1 MESNQIM
8 NNFFLTCPRGLEEV
22 TANDISQHIKDEPV
36 IKKGGVSFIGN
47 QSDMYKVN
55 LYSRTGMYLLK
66 KLLFFKAKNFDFLY
80 SKIYNYEWEK
90 VIDPLKN
97 FSIRI
102 KSKSNFFEN
111 SGYTTLKAKDAI
123 VDRIRKKT
131 GKRPSIDKI
140 NSDIK
145 IFIIIK
151 DDDVKIFIDS
161 SGRPLFM
168 RGYRSKIHKASLNEC
183 LAAGLVLLSNWNKM
197 NPFYDLMCGSG
208 TIPIEAAMIAYNIP
222 PGIKRKKFAFQ
233 LWPDYNQKLWQE
245 TIQDAKS
252 KINLDTNVE
261 ISGSDNIKKN
271 INLAIESTKKIG
283 LHDKINFKTEDVENF
298 KSIDDN
304 GVIILN
310 PPYGLRLG
318 DEKNLQNLYRKIGD
332 VFKNEC
338 SGFDAYI
345 FTHNKVLAK
354 SVGLRTKRKFILKNG
369 QLDCR
374 LLYYP
379 MQEGKFS

>member
-1 MESNQIM
+1 M
-8 NNFFLTCPRGLEEV
+8 NMNEYFLTCPRGLEEV
-22 TANDISQHIKDEPV
+22 TAKDINQYIKDEPRV
-36 IKKGGVSFIGN
+36 KKGGISFIGDL
-47 QSDMYKVN
+47 SDMYKIN
-55 LYSRTGMYLLK
+55 LYARTGMYLLK
-66 KLLFFKAKNFDFLY
+66 KLIFFKAKNFDFLY

-90 VIDPLKN
+90 IIDSSKN

-168 RGYRSKIHKASLNEC
+168 RGYRTKIHKASLNEC
-183 LAAGLVLLSNWNKM
+183 LAAGLVLLSNWNK
-197 NPFYDLMCGSG
+197 NTPFFDLMCGSG
-208 TIPIEAAMIAYNIP
+208 TIPIEAAMIAFNIP
-222 PGIKRKKFAFQ
+222 PGLKRKRFAFQ
-233 LWPDYNQKLWQE
+233 LWPDYDHGLWSK
-245 TIQDAKS
+245 IVHDAKS
-252 KINLDTNVE
+252 KINLDHNVD
-261 ISGSDNIKKN
+261 INGSDNFRKN
-271 INLAIESTKKIG
+271 INLSIESAKKIG
-283 LHDKINFKTEDVENF
+283 LHDKINFTTENLENF
-298 KSIDDN
+298 KSPN
-304 GVIILN
+304 NKGVIILN
-310 PPYGLRLG
+310 PPYGVRLG
-318 DEKNLQNLYRKIGD
+318 DEKNLQHLYQKIGD
-332 VFKNEC
+332 IFKNEC

-345 FTHNKVLAK
+345 FTHNKILSK

-379 MQEGKFS
+379 MQDGKFS

>member
-1 MESNQIM
+1 M

-22 TANDISQHIKDEPV
+22 TANDINQHINDTPI
-36 IKKGGVSFIGN
+36 IKKGGISFFGDT
-47 QSDMYKVN
+47 SDMYKIN

-66 KLLFFKAKNFDFLY
+66 KLLFFKAKNFDYFY
-80 SKIYNYEWEK
+80 RKIFHYEWEK
-90 VIDPLKN
+90 IIDCSKS

-131 GKRPSIDKI
+131 GKRPSIDKL
-140 NSDIK
+140 NSDVK

-151 DDDVKIFIDS
+151 DDDIKIFIDS

-183 LAAGLVLLSNWNKM
+183 LAAGLVLLSNWNKVS
-197 NPFYDLMCGSG
+197 PFYDLMCGSG
-208 TIPIEAAMIAYNIP
+208 TIPIEAAMIAHNIP
-222 PGIKRKKFAFQ
+222 PGIKRKRFAFQ
-233 LWPDYNQKLWQE
+233 LWPDFDQTLWQK
-245 TIQDAKS
+245 TIEHAKS
-252 KINLDTNVE
+252 NINLDLKVE
-261 ISGSDNIKKN
+261 INGSDSIKKN
-271 INLAIESTKKIG
+271 INLAVESSKKIG
-283 LHDKINFKTEDVENF
+283 LHDKINFSREDLENF
-298 KSIDDN
+298 KCQSEK

-318 DEKNLQNLYRKIGD
+318 DEKKLQDLYQKIGD

-338 SGFDAYI
+338 PGFDAYI
-345 FTHNKVLAK
+345 FTHNKILAK

-379 MQEGKFS
+379 MQDGKFS

>member
-1 MESNQIM
+1 M

-22 TANDISQHIKDEPV
+22 TANDIGQHINDAPI
-36 IKKGGVSFIGN
+36 IKKGGISFFGDT
-47 QSDMYKVN
+47 SDMYKIN

-66 KLLFFKAKNFDFLY
+66 KLLFFKAKNFDYLY
-80 SKIYNYEWEK
+80 RKIFHYEWEK
-90 VIDPLKN
+90 IIDCSKS

-131 GKRPSIDKI
+131 GKRPSIDKL
-140 NSDIK
+140 NSDVK

-151 DDDVKIFIDS
+151 DDDIKVFIDS

-183 LAAGLVLLSNWNKM
+183 LAAGLVLLSNWNKVS
-197 NPFYDLMCGSG
+197 PFYDLMCGSG
-208 TIPIEAAMIAYNIP
+208 TIPIEAAMIAHNIP
-222 PGIKRKKFAFQ
+222 PGIKRKRFAFQ
-233 LWPDYNQKLWQE
+233 LWPDFDQTLWQK
-245 TIQDAKS
+245 TIEHAKS
-252 KINLDTNVE
+252 NINLDLKVE
-261 ISGSDNIKKN
+261 INGSDSIKKN
-271 INLAIESTKKIG
+271 VNLAVESSKKIG
-283 LHDKINFKTEDVENF
+283 LHDKINFSREDLENF
-298 KSIDDN
+298 KCQSEK

-318 DEKNLQNLYRKIGD
+318 DEKKLQDLYQKIGD

-345 FTHNKVLAK
+345 FTHNKILAK

-379 MQEGKFS
+379 MQDGKFS

>member
-1 MESNQIM
+1 M

-22 TANDISQHIKDEPV
+22 TANDINQHINDSPI
-36 IKKGGVSFIGN
+36 IKKGGISFFGDTA
-47 QSDMYKVN
+47 DMYKIN

-66 KLLFFKAKNFDFLY
+66 KLLFFKAKNFDYFY
-80 SKIYNYEWEK
+80 RKIFHYEWEK
-90 VIDPLKN
+90 IIDCSKS

-131 GKRPSIDKI
+131 GKRPSIDKL
-140 NSDIK
+140 NSDVK

-151 DDDVKIFIDS
+151 DDDIKIFIDS

-183 LAAGLVLLSNWNKM
+183 LAAGLVLLSNWNKVS
-197 NPFYDLMCGSG
+197 PFYDLMCGSG
-208 TIPIEAAMIAYNIP
+208 TIPIEAAMIAHNIP
-222 PGIKRKKFAFQ
+222 PGIKRKRFAFQ
-233 LWPDYNQKLWQE
+233 LWPDFDQTLWQK
-245 TIQDAKS
+245 TIEHAKS
-252 KINLDTNVE
+252 NINLDLKVE
-261 ISGSDNIKKN
+261 INGSDSIKKN
-271 INLAIESTKKIG
+271 VNLAVESSKKIG
-283 LHDKINFKTEDVENF
+283 LHDKINFNREDLENF
-298 KSIDDN
+298 KCQSEK

-318 DEKNLQNLYRKIGD
+318 DEKKLQDLYQKIGD

-345 FTHNKVLAK
+345 FTHNKILAK

-379 MQEGKFS
+379 MQDGKFS

>member
-1 MESNQIM
+1 M

-22 TANDISQHIKDEPV
+22 TANDINQHINDTPI
-36 IKKGGVSFIGN
+36 IKKGGISFFGDT
-47 QSDMYKVN
+47 SDMYKIN

-66 KLLFFKAKNFDFLY
+66 KLLFFKAKNFDYFY
-80 SKIYNYEWEK
+80 RKIFHYEWEK
-90 VIDPLKN
+90 IIDCSKS

-131 GKRPSIDKI
+131 GKRPSIDKL
-140 NSDIK
+140 NSDVK

-151 DDDVKIFIDS
+151 DDDIKVFIDS

-183 LAAGLVLLSNWNKM
+183 LAAGLVLLSNWNKVS
-197 NPFYDLMCGSG
+197 PFYDLMCGSG
-208 TIPIEAAMIAYNIP
+208 TIPIEAAMIAHNIP
-222 PGIKRKKFAFQ
+222 PGIKRKRFAFQ
-233 LWPDYNQKLWQE
+233 LWPDFDQTLWQK
-245 TIQDAKS
+245 TIEDAKS
-252 KINLDTNVE
+252 NINLDLKVE
-261 ISGSDNIKKN
+261 INGSDSIKKN
-271 INLAIESTKKIG
+271 VNLAVESSKKIG
-283 LHDKINFKTEDVENF
+283 LHDKINFSREDLENF
-298 KSIDDN
+298 KCQSEK

-318 DEKNLQNLYRKIGD
+318 DEKKLQDLYQKIGD

-345 FTHNKVLAK
+345 FTHNKILAK

-379 MQEGKFS
+379 MQDGKFS

>member
-1 MESNQIM
+1 M

-22 TANDISQHIKDEPV
+22 TANDINQHINDTPI
-36 IKKGGVSFIGN
+36 IKKGGISFFGDT
-47 QSDMYKVN
+47 SDMYKIN

-66 KLLFFKAKNFDFLY
+66 KLLFFKAKNFDYLY
-80 SKIYNYEWEK
+80 RKIFHYEWEK
-90 VIDPLKN
+90 IIDCSKS

-131 GKRPSIDKI
+131 GKRPSIDKL
-140 NSDIK
+140 NSDVK

-151 DDDVKIFIDS
+151 DDDIKVFIDS

-183 LAAGLVLLSNWNKM
+183 LAAGLVLLSNWNKVS
-197 NPFYDLMCGSG
+197 PFYDLMCGSG
-208 TIPIEAAMIAYNIP
+208 TIPIEAAMIAHNIP
-222 PGIKRKKFAFQ
+222 PGIKRKRFAFQ
-233 LWPDYNQKLWQE
+233 LWPDFDQTLWQK
-245 TIQDAKS
+245 TIEHAKS
-252 KINLDTNVE
+252 NINLDLKVE
-261 ISGSDNIKKN
+261 INGSDSIKKN
-271 INLAIESTKKIG
+271 VNLAVESSKKIG
-283 LHDKINFKTEDVENF
+283 LHDKINFSREDLENF
-298 KSIDDN
+298 KCQSEK

-318 DEKNLQNLYRKIGD
+318 DEKKLQDLYQKIGD

-345 FTHNKVLAK
+345 FTHNKILAK

-379 MQEGKFS
+379 MQDGKFS

>member
-1 MESNQIM
+1 MIM
-8 NNFFLTCPRGLEEV
+8 NEYFLTCPRGLEEV
-22 TANDISQHIKDEPV
+22 TAKDVNQYIEDEPRV
-36 IKKGGVSFIGN
+36 KKGGISFIGDL
-47 QSDMYKVN
+47 SDMYKVN

-66 KLLFFKAKNFDFLY
+66 KLLFFKANNFDFFY

-90 VIDPLKN
+90 IIDSSKN
-97 FSIRI
+97 FSIRM
-102 KSKSNFFEN
+102 KSKSSFFEN

-123 VDRIRKKT
+123 VDRIRQKT
-131 GKRPSIDKI
+131 GQRPSIDKI

-151 DDDVKIFIDS
+151 EDSIKIFIDS

-183 LAAGLVLLSNWNKM
+183 LAAGLVLLSNWNKVD
-197 NPFYDLMCGSG
+197 PFYDLMCGSG
-208 TIPIEAAMIAYNIP
+208 TIPIEAAMIAFNIP
-222 PGIKRKKFAFQ
+222 PGIKRKRFAFQ
-233 LWPDYNQKLWQE
+233 LWPDYSQKIWQK
-245 TIQDAKS
+245 TIEDAKS
-252 KINLDTNVE
+252 KINLDLDVDIN
-261 ISGSDNIKKN
+261 GSDYIKKN
-271 INLAIESTKKIG
+271 INLGIESAKKIG
-283 LHDKINFKTEDVENF
+283 LHDKIKFTREDLENF
-298 KSIDDN
+298 KSQN
-304 GVIILN
+304 NKGVIILN

-318 DEKNLQNLYRKIGD
+318 DEKKLQFLYQKIGD
-332 VFKNEC
+332 IFKNEC

-379 MQEGKFS
+379 MQDGKFS